1 MPENRRSS
9 HSSPIFHRGLVQSPL
24 LLYKGLDATDE
35 LTEAEDCD
43 STSQIR
49 RIRFRLLQEPLFVD
63 HIDPAVVSRFDTRS
77 SRPCEFCREL
87 DPQFPERRPLDQM
100 VASSRKAIASAH
112 LTEDGYVRHR
122 MLELRRI
129 TSRAPLT
136 AA

>member
-1 MPENRRSS
+1 MRPGACTGPTPCSKKASTRHSIRQWMQSSGAAQIIVTQPHNPGEIRSR
-9 HSSPIFHRGLVQSPL
+9 PP
-24 LLYKGLDATDE
+24 
-35 LTEAEDCD
+35 
-43 STSQIR
+43 
-49 RIRFRLLQEPLFVD
+49 QEPFFVE
-63 HIDPAVVSRFDTRS
+63 HIDPAVIYRFDTRS

-87 DPQFPERRPLDQM
+87 DPQFPQRRPLDQV